1 MYEFLD
7 HERIILLEK
16 AIWLGKLGLYDE
28 SLSIFENDFMEWM
41 IVPVVVY
48 EKVMVQWSQGK
59 LGDAY
64 TTLSS
69 FLEDSS
75 EDDLNLPEYRLLAL
89 VLAFVEICHRG
100 KIDRAVYEIDR
111 TREWLQ
117 NISVAS
123 YTDIQV
129 WARDF

>member
-1 MYEFLD
+1 MYVLLN
-7 HERIILLEK
+7 HEAIVLLEK
-16 AIWLGKLGLYDE
+16 AIWLGKLGLYDD
-28 SLSIFENDFMEWM
+28 SLSIFENNLMEWM
-41 IVPVVVY
+41 IMPVVVY

-59 LGDAY
+59 LRDAY

-69 FLEDSS
+69 FLGDSS

-89 VLAFVEICHRG
+89 VLAFVEIYHRG

-117 NISVAS
+117 NVSVAS

-129 WARDF
+129 CARDL